1 MISVGIIEDNK
12 DIRNSLVE
20 FLKTQPDI
28 LVEAAAESV
37 EEFLD
42 LDESDLNLD
51 ILLLDIELPGIS
63 GIAGMKFIKEKFPK
77 IEIIM
82 LTIYEDFDKIF
93 KALKFGAS
101 GYLLKTASL
110 EKIKYAIEETYN
122 GGAMMSP
129 IIARHIIEHFN
140 EKGIK
145 PDESALTERENQ
157 VVSYLLDG
165 LTYNKIGKI
174 LGMSVNTVRFHIKNI
189 YRKLHI
195 SSRAELMS
203 KEFNK

>member
-12 DIRNSLVE
+12 EIRSSLVE
-20 FLKTQPDI
+20 FLRIQPNI
-28 LVEAAAESV
+28 LFEAEAESV
-37 EEFLD
+37 EEFLK
-42 LDESDLNLD
+42 LKETELNLD

-63 GIAGMKFIKEKFPK
+63 GINGIKFIKEKFPD

-93 KALKFGAS
+93 SALKAGAS
-101 GYLLKTASL
+101 GYLLKTATF
-110 EKIKYAIEETYN
+110 EKIKYAIEETYK

-140 EKGIK
+140 KNKPRREK
-145 PDESALTERENQ
+145 SVLTEREQQ
-157 VVSYLLDG
+157 VVTYLLDG
-165 LTYNKIGKI
+165 FTYNKIASS

-189 YRKLHI
+189 YNKLHI